1 MKRRK
6 WFLITVTVLFGLGFF
21 AWCVYLQFPYGELA
35 RDLVADLKHSAS
47 LEVRI
52 ELVEPSLFPMNFF
65 LSHVELNALQSG
77 VPCSLAS
84 LPRVSLNVGIPG
96 LLFGSVRAH
105 YRTNAYGG
113 VVRGRAEVNRSRRL
127 QFFSSI
133 EQLDLSLWEPDQAC
147 DLLRA
152 TGILEGEISY
162 TCNVDRPIEG
172 SGKAEITLA
181 SGTIEGLKR
190 FLMSLDKIT
199 VDRMHARAELEKGRM
214 RLQEF
219 SLEAKELSA
228 SITGEIVPAP
238 RLGNSRLNLRIEAA
252 IDPVV
257 RKQHRIPFD
266 RLNLQLRGTPS
277 KPQVRFLK

>member
-1 MKRRK
+1 M
-6 WFLITVTVLFGLGFF
+6 
-21 AWCVYLQFPYGELA
+21 
-35 RDLVADLKHSAS
+35 
-47 LEVRI
+47 
-52 ELVEPSLFPMNFF
+52 
-65 LSHVELNALQSG
+65 
-77 VPCSLAS
+77 
-84 LPRVSLNVGIPG
+84 
-96 LLFGSVRAH
+96 
-105 YRTNAYGG
+105 
-113 VVRGRAEVNRSRRL
+113 
-127 QFFSSI
+127 
-133 EQLDLSLWEPDQAC
+133 
-147 DLLRA
+147 
-152 TGILEGEISY
+152 
-162 TCNVDRPIEG
+162 DRPIEG

-266 RLNLQLRGTPS
+266 PPEPAVKRNAFQAAGALSQVIRPS
-277 KPQVRFLK
+277 EGDGQHKSEPALFL